1 MARTE
6 NERRRDESV
15 VNLLVSI
22 LATLEK
28 VLVKLENKHA
38 RK

>member
-28 VLVKLENKHA
+28 VLIKLENKNA